1 MWHFARWYFNILIIP
16 YVIFKIAV
24 KTKKEPQ
31 GFFFTV
37 FSGFTSHVPKTVYKA
52 DFKKLCTKK
61 RVLFYADIYKNK
73 YRS

>member
-1 MWHFARWYFNILIIP
+1 MRHFARRYFNLLIIS
-16 YVIFKIAV
+16 YVMFKIAV

-31 GFFFTV
+31 GFFFAV

-52 DFKKLCTKK
+52 DYKKLCTKK

-73 YRS
+73 YRN